1 MGRPQFPSP
10 VPEAQLRAEL
20 HTTMPDAWL
29 LGPYIG
35 ARVRELRGQRS
46 IGRTSVAQ
54 RAGLTLPALAAL
66 EAGEVLD
73 IPVSVLYALAQ
84 ALRVK
89 PSTLLPERLAARK
102 GQEASP

>member
-1 MGRPQFPSP
+1 
-10 VPEAQLRAEL
+10 
-20 HTTMPDAWL
+20 MPDSWL

-35 ARVRELRGQRS
+35 ARVLELRGQRS
-46 IGRTSVAQ
+46 VSRTSVAQ

-66 EAGEVLD
+66 EAGEVPD

-89 PSTLLPERLAARK
+89 PSSLLPERPAARK
-102 GQEASP
+102 RREASP